1 MQVATL
7 RLFRKVH
14 RLMGAV
20 LFIFFFLVA
29 ITGVLLGWKKNTNG
43 WLLPATTKGTST
55 NLAVW
60 KPIAQLHSIADSV
73 LLHCVDK
80 NLALDLDRIDI
91 RKDKGIVKFVYAKHY
106 WEVQL
111 DGATGQALQVN
122 LRKSDFIED
131 IHDASYLDAYFNT
144 KGEPIKLTYTLI
156 MGVALFLFCAT
167 GFWLWYGPKVL
178 RNKKRG
184 L

>member
-20 LFIFFFLVA
+20 LFIFFFVVA

-80 NLALDLDRIDI
+80 NLALELDRIDI

>member
-20 LFIFFFLVA
+20 LFIFFFVVA

-43 WLLPATTKGTST
+43 WILPATAKGTST
-55 NLAVW
+55 NLAAW

-73 LLHCVDK
+73 LLHRVDK

-167 GFWLWYGPKVL
+167 GFWLWYGPIIL

-184 L
+184 

>member
-7 RLFRKVH
+7 RLIRKVH

-20 LFIFFFLVA
+20 LFIFFFVVA
-29 ITGVLLGWKKNTNG
+29 ITGVLLGWKKNTSG

-73 LLHCVDK
+73 LLHRVDK

>member
-20 LFIFFFLVA
+20 LFIFFFVVA